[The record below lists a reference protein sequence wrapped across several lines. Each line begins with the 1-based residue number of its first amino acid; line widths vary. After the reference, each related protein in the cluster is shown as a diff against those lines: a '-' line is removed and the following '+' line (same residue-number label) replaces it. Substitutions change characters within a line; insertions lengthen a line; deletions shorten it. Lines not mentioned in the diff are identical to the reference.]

1 MTEICNTCG
10 LPKDLCVCEAIAKES
25 QRISI
30 KIDRKKFRK
39 EYTVI
44 AGIDSGEIDIN
55 DLAKQLKNK
64 LACGGTVKD
73 GVIELQGSHLAATR
87 LFLIKQGFAP
97 ETIEVDEKSAIRPPR
112 PAGAGRRR

>member
-1 MTEICNTCG
+1 MSEICNTCG

-44 AGIDSGEIDIN
+44 SGIDGGEIDIKE
-55 DLAKQLKNK
+55 LAKGLKNK
-64 LACGGTVKD
+64 LACGGTVK
-73 GVIELQGSHLAATR
+73 GNVIEVQGSHLKDAR
-87 LFLIKQGFAP
+87 DFLVTQGFAL
-97 ETIEVDEKSAIRPPR
+97 ETIELDEKSAIRPPR
-112 PAGAGRRR
+112 QGTGKRR